1 MRARWAITVLS
12 LFATASLAQPAPL
25 TSVAIDLTAIP
36 EQDWKQLD
44 VLSLE
49 KRLVLRLVQDG
60 FAVVASTASPDVRVA
75 VTRTAAGLHLAAH
88 SRTRDAEVDVPVG
101 TDPTSE
107 LHLEV
112 VQRAAELARTCAP
125 PPPAIEPPPPPPPPP
140 RKQLGVSIGGAL
152 GVVVRRG
159 STAAVVTDVA
169 ARLVT
174 RYGKLLGAELTIG
187 LVPSGTSAVTVF
199 ELPVLLGFSV
209 RFELGL
215 GFALEG
221 ALSGG
226 VLVHTYILNTPT
238 SAGVYVDAMGS
249 VPITLSY
256 VPLPWLGLG
265 VRIAPGYV
273 WPGNHTPA
281 DWGRGQFWFEGSGLA
296 FIRF

>member
-1 MRARWAITVLS
+1 MGARWASGVLGLLAS
-12 LFATASLAQPAPL
+12 ASLAQPPPSAPL
-25 TSVAIDLTAIP
+25 TTVAIDLTALP

-60 FAVVASTASPDVRVA
+60 FAVVASGANPDVRVTA
-75 VTRTAAGLHLAAH
+75 TRTAAGLHLAAH
-88 SRTRDAEVDVPVG
+88 SRSRDAEVDVPVG
-101 TDPTSE
+101 AEPTSE

-112 VQRAAELARTCAP
+112 VQRAAELARNCAP
-125 PPPAIEPPPPPPPPP
+125 PPPVVELPPPPPPP
-140 RKQLGVSIGGAL
+140 RRQLGISVGGAL

-159 STAAVVTDVA
+159 STGAVATDVA

-174 RYGKLLGAELTIG
+174 RYGKLFGAELTIG

-221 ALSGG
+221 ALAAG
-226 VLVHTYILNTPT
+226 VLVHTFIQPT
-238 SAGVYVDAMGS
+238 GVGLSVDAMAA
-249 VPITLSY
+249 VPITLAF

-265 VRIAPGYV
+265 LRVAPAYALGDH
-273 WPGNHTPA
+273 PHA
-281 DWGRGQFWFEGSGLA
+281 DWARGRFWFEGSGLA
-296 FIRF
+296 FVRF